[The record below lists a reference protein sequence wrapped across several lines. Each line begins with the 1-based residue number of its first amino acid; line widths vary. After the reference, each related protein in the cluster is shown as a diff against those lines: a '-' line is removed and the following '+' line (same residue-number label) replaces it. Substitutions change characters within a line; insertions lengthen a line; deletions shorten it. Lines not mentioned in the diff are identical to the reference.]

1 MPTGP
6 CANNYVATYG
16 PEVSTNLRIY
26 NHRNI
31 WSTATCL
38 TICCMQHIVRHT
50 LIEDIHAGLVPITRT
65 GDYTDVT
72 VTDADGRQI
81 PWPEVSHIDD
91 NAMRDFMRQV
101 VDRVYT
107 FEVRAKDP
115 GFLERIERWAQIA
128 SRWDEPKLDPSF
140 VPALTKSRT
149 LP

>member
-1 MPTGP
+1 MPDT
-6 CANNYVATYG
+6 AN
-16 PEVSTNLRIY
+16 PE
-26 NHRNI
+26 HE
-31 WSTATCL
+31 L
-38 TICCMQHIVRHT
+38 TSLLVRTMVLLCVRHSV
-50 LIEDIHAGLVPITRT
+50 IEDIHAGLVPITRT

-72 VTDADGRQI
+72 VIDADGRRI

-140 VPALTKSRT
+140 LPALTKSRT